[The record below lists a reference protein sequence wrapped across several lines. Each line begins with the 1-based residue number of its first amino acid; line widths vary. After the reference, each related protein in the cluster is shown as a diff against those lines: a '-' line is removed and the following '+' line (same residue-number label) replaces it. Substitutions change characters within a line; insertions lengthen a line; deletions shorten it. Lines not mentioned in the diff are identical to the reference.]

1 MQIVNTGRWLRA
13 LAMSVGIASGPLV
26 AGGNEPAA
34 SDDTPPAVS
43 LAFDLQPIFD
53 TYCVQ
58 CHLLESAQGG
68 LVIENGGAWANL
80 VNVDSTQTAM
90 KRVNPGNPE
99 GSYLSHKLRGTHL
112 QVGGSGQPMPYGS
125 EASAG
130 ISAEA
135 VELIDRWISEGATD
149 N

>member
-1 MQIVNTGRWLRA
+1 MPETGRWLWA
-13 LAMSVGIASGPLV
+13 LAVGVCITSGSLV
-26 AGGNEPAA
+26 AGGNDPIAG
-34 SDDTPPAVS
+34 SDELPAVS

-53 TYCVQ
+53 TACVQ

-68 LVIENGGAWANL
+68 LVIENGEAWANL
-80 VNVDSTQTAM
+80 VNVDSTQVSM
-90 KRVNPGNPE
+90 KRVSPGNPAD
-99 GSYLSHKLRGTHL
+99 SYLLHKLRGTHL

-130 ISAEA
+130 ISADS
-135 VELIDRWISEGATD
+135 VELIERWISEGGAD

>member
-1 MQIVNTGRWLRA
+1 MRNISSGRVL
-13 LAMSVGIASGPLV
+13 LCLLMISGLTSGRVV
-26 AGGNEPAA
+26 ADGNEVLSNNEELAE
-34 SDDTPPAVS
+34 VS

-68 LVIENGGAWANL
+68 LVLENGEAWANL
-80 VNVDSTQTAM
+80 VNADSTQAVL
-90 KRVNPGNPE
+90 KRVDPGTPAE
-99 GSYLSHKLRGTHL
+99 SYLLHKLRGTHIKA
-112 QVGGSGQPMPYGS
+112 GGSGQPMPYGS

-130 ISAEA
+130 ISASS
-135 VELIDRWISEGATD
+135 VELVERWISEGAAD

>member
-1 MQIVNTGRWLRA
+1 MQILDDGRWFWA
-13 LAMSVGIASGPLV
+13 IAVGVGIASGPLV
-26 AGGNEPAA
+26 AGGKEAVA
-34 SDDTPPAVS
+34 TSDAPLSVS

-68 LVIENGGAWANL
+68 LVLENGEAWANL
-80 VNVDSTQTAM
+80 VNVDSSQTAM
-90 KRVNPGNPE
+90 KRVSPGNPAD
-99 GSYLSHKLRGTHL
+99 SYLLHKLRGTHI

-130 ISAEA
+130 ISADS
-135 VELIDRWISEGATD
+135 VELIERWIGDGAED